1 MRKNLNLKLKFNASA
16 AAPHQGI
23 ADTAPTGDPCP
34 GLVLSDPSHELV
46 LLGLAAA
53 AACNRDRPAC
63 ARMCGAAAPA
73 LHRSPPHISWP
84 SSLPRRRQ
92 HPPAAHQPAPWPA
105 CPPAAGC
112 SGLAASG
119 PRRKL
124 RRPSCRR
131 GAGSPPSG
139 AGNCRQEGREGDR
152 AAGDGAG
159 NGAGACLPRTARRSS
174 VGPSRLP
181 LPGPAPRSPLSTPPP
196 VPGLRRVFRRKT
208 AGSLKLDVVIARP
221 PSSPARACIRS
232 SGLARGRARMVT
244 DLELECTICTG
255 DVVCCSEIRYL
266 RAGCIGHNRQIPR
279 PANNPFRVGRI
290 VVKQTGRIRRLLG
303 LGQDPQV

>member
-1 MRKNLNLKLKFNASA
+1 MHRQRRPRKAPLTRRRRGIRVRSWCCRATLRAAAAGCIRSASGGHMPGGRRGSGSPPLAASYFLALPLPVAPPAPAGLASTRARPPGRPPPDAPVRTAAEA
-16 AAPHQGI
+16 AAPVPPQVAAERSRQLQTRRPGRGQG
-23 ADTAPTGDPCP
+23 GGGRGGERSG
-34 GLVLSDPSHELV
+34 GLPSQDGSALIGGSESAA
-46 LLGLAAA
+46 LA
-53 AACNRDRPAC
+53 RT
-63 ARMCGAAAPA
+63 
-73 LHRSPPHISWP
+73 
-84 SSLPRRRQ
+84 
-92 HPPAAHQPAPWPA
+92 
-105 CPPAAGC
+105 CPPI
-112 SGLAASG
+112 
-119 PRRKL
+119 
-124 RRPSCRR
+124 
-131 GAGSPPSG
+131 PPF
-139 AGNCRQEGREGDR
+139 
-152 AAGDGAG
+152 
-159 NGAGACLPRTARRSS
+159 T
-174 VGPSRLP
+174 
-181 LPGPAPRSPLSTPPP
+181 PP